1 MLYLMLSS
9 EYLKVKYSI
18 RFFGKE
24 MKKLEKLEKLLCVNK
39 RLK

>member
-24 MKKLEKLEKLLCVNK
+24 MKKLERLLCVNK